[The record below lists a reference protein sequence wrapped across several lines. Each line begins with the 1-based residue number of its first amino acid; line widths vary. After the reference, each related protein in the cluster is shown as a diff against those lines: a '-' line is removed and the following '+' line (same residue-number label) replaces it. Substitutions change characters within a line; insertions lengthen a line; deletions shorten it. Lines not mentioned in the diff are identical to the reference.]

1 MSVRNLRFPPK
12 GGQSKPSKPSKPQPA
27 PEQRAPSTVQGEFG
41 FEGSQ
46 LEPFGVILPTSTG
59 GGGVPQAPPAE
70 SGGVLRKLLSA
81 GLIGLGGA
89 LGYNALFGASDEQV
103 NRRSFQ
109 EQQIMDL
116 LMGVPEQNAMT
127 GMARGDLG
135 LAYQLA
141 RMESPRNDF
150 RMKNI
155 SSSPDLR
162 GLLGRSDLNRIR
174 QARMVAD
181 MSLGQALAMEG
192 IY

>member
-1 MSVRNLRFPPK
+1 MAKARVGSPRVRRRENPP
-12 GGQSKPSKPSKPQPA
+12 KPQPA
-27 PEQRAPSTVQGEFG
+27 SEQQGPSLPEGHPQFIGPRSFNGPQPAGALP
-41 FEGSQ
+41 
-46 LEPFGVILPTSTG
+46 GVGPA
-59 GGGVPQAPPAE
+59 PQAPPAE
-70 SGGVLRKLLSA
+70 SGGVLRKLISA

-89 LGYNALFGASDEQV
+89 LGYNALFGPSEAQT

-116 LMGVPEQNAMT
+116 LMGVPEQNAMM

-141 RMESPRNDF
+141 QMEGPRDNF

-155 SSSPDLR
+155 SSSTDLR
-162 GLLGRSDLNRIR
+162 GLLSRSDLNRIQ
-174 QARMVAD
+174 QARMVGN
-181 MSLGQALAMEG
+181 MSLSQALAMEG